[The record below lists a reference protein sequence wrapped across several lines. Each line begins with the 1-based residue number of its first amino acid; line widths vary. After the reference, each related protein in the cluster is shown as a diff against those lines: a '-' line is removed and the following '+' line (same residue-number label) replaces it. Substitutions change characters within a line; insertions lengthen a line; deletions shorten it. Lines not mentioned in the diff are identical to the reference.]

1 MMKKKLGFLLVLSLV
16 FSQTLSF
23 GAVTMQDLRLPKDFY
38 SSKSPYAQIVSVQEN
53 RQFPGFLTF
62 SVTSPHG
69 HYLVRGLTNLRK
81 CLHEIDVIEQL
92 NASEDTGSGIAAGA
106 VDSVKDTGTGL
117 KNLAVHPVD
126 SVTGIGKG
134 IGKLGGKIG
143 GMFREKEKGEKGDGF
158 LSSTK
163 RQLAKKLGVDVY
175 SRNPDLQARLD
186 SMAKARMG
194 GRGIVTVATFFVP
207 VGLIA
212 SAVVTVSTINTA
224 ADQLV
229 DDNDRADL
237 FNLNKK
243 ALLGLGFSQE
253 KVTRLLNHPYYTPRE
268 LTYLRFYLEKLKRV
282 QGFEAL
288 LDKAIQAVSD
298 IPADKILHEAQ
309 IAADSIGD
317 APRAMKLV
325 VIPEGLVLANEDK
338 VALIAAYD
346 FLDNSILGSQLTE
359 KAISFRQSLGKRS
372 AEIWNG
378 GAVTSGFGGTIL
390 LKGIKVQR
398 MCLFES
404 TGSGTPSEI

>member
-1 MMKKKLGFLLVLSLV
+1 MKKKIAFLTVLSLV
-16 FSQTLSF
+16 FTQPLSF
-23 GAVTMQDLRLPKDFY
+23 GAVTLQDLRLPKDFY
-38 SSKSPYAQIVSVQEN
+38 PARSPYAQIVSVQEN
-53 RQFPGFLTF
+53 RQYPGFLTF

-69 HYLVRGLTNLRK
+69 NYLVRGLANLRK
-81 CLHEIDVIEQL
+81 CLREIDVIEQL
-92 NASEDTGSGIAAGA
+92 NASEDAGSGIAAGA
-106 VDSVKDTGTGL
+106 VDSIKDTGNGL

-143 GMFREKEKGEKGDGF
+143 GIFRKKEEGEKGDGF
-158 LSSTK
+158 FSATK

-212 SAVVTVSTINTA
+212 SAVMTASGINTA

-229 DDNDRADL
+229 DDNDRTDL
-237 FNLNKK
+237 FKMNRK
-243 ALLGLGFSQE
+243 ALLDLGFSQE
-253 KVTRLLNHPYYTPRE
+253 KVNRFLNHPYYTPRE
-268 LTYLRFYLEKLKRV
+268 ITYFRFYLEKLKRV
-282 QGFEAL
+282 QGFAVL
-288 LDKAIQAVSD
+288 LDAGIAAVTE
-298 IPADKILHEAQ
+298 IPADKILHEVQ
-309 IAADSIGD
+309 IAADSVGE

-325 VIPEGLVLANEDK
+325 MTPEGLILANENN
-338 VALIAAYD
+338 VALITAYD
-346 FLDNSILGSQLTE
+346 FLDNSVLGSRVTE

-378 GAVTSGFGGTIL
+378 GAVTSGFGGAIL
-390 LKGIKVQR
+390 MKGIKVQR

-404 TGSGTPSEI
+404 ANPQPQV

>member
-1 MMKKKLGFLLVLSLV
+1 MKKKIGFLAVLSLFSCQV
-16 FSQTLSF
+16 FSY

-38 SSKSPYAQIVSVQEN
+38 PAKSPFAKIVSVQES

-69 HYLVRGLTNLRK
+69 SYLVHGLTNLRK
-81 CLHEIDVIEQL
+81 CLREIDVLEEL
-92 NASEDTGSGIAAGA
+92 NASESTGGGIADGA
-106 VDSVKDTGTGL
+106 VDSIKDTGTGL

-126 SVTGIGKG
+126 SVKGIGKG

-143 GMFREKEKGEKGDGF
+143 GVFRKKEEGEKGDNF

-175 SRNPDLQARLD
+175 SRNQMLQDKLD

-212 SAVVTVSTINTA
+212 SAVMTVSNINAA

-229 DDNDRADL
+229 DDNDRSDL
-237 FNLNKK
+237 YKMNEK
-243 ALLGLGFSQE
+243 ALLGLGFPKE
-253 KVTRLLNHPYYTPRE
+253 KVARLLNHPYYTPRE
-268 LTYLRFYLEKLKRV
+268 VTYFRFYLEKLKRV
-282 QGFEAL
+282 EGFKAL
-288 LDKAIQAVSD
+288 LDVAIVAVTE

-309 IAADSIGD
+309 IAADSVGD
-317 APRAMKLV
+317 APRAMKLL
-325 VIPEGLVLANEDK
+325 VIPEGIILANEDK
-338 VALIAAYD
+338 VALITAYD
-346 FLDNSILGSQLTE
+346 FLDNSLLGSQLTE

-378 GAVTSGFGGTIL
+378 GAVSSAFGGAVLI
-390 LKGIKVQR
+390 KGIKVQR
-398 MCLFES
+398 MCLFEAAS
-404 TGSGTPSEI
+404 TPQEI

>member
-1 MMKKKLGFLLVLSLV
+1 MMKKKIGFLIALSLV

-23 GAVTMQDLRLPKDFY
+23 GAVTMTDLRLPKDFY
-38 SSKSPYAQIVSVQEN
+38 PSKSPYAQIVSIQEN

-69 HYLVRGLTNLRK
+69 NYLVRGLTNLRK
-81 CLHEIDVIEQL
+81 CLREIDVIENL
-92 NASEDTGSGIAAGA
+92 NASESTGGGIADGA
-106 VDSVKDTGTGL
+106 VDSIKGTGTGL
-117 KNLAVHPVD
+117 KNLVVHPVD
-126 SVTGIGKG
+126 SVEGIGKG
-134 IGKLGGKIG
+134 VGKLGSKIG
-143 GMFREKEKGEKGDGF
+143 GIFRKKEKGEEGDSF

-163 RQLAKKLGVDVY
+163 RQLAKELGVDVY
-175 SRNPDLQARLD
+175 SRNVDLQSRLD

-194 GRGIVTVATFFVP
+194 GQGIVTVATFFIP

-212 SAVVTVSTINTA
+212 SAVMTVSNINSA

-237 FNLNKK
+237 FKLNKK
-243 ALLGLGFSQE
+243 ALLSMGFSQE
-253 KVTRLLNHPYYTPRE
+253 KVARLLNHPYYTPRE
-268 LTYLRFYLEKLKRV
+268 ITYFRFYLEKLKRV

-288 LDKAIQAVSD
+288 LDRANQAVSE
-298 IPADKILHEAQ
+298 IPADKILHETQ
-309 IAADSIGD
+309 IAADSMGD

-325 VIPEGLVLANEDK
+325 VIPEGLILANEDK
-338 VALIAAYD
+338 VALITAYD
-346 FLDNSILGSQLTE
+346 FLDNSALGNRVTE

-378 GAVTSGFGGTIL
+378 GAVTPGFGGAIL

-398 MCLFES
+398 MCLFEA
-404 TGSGTPSEI
+404 TGSTPAEV

>member
-1 MMKKKLGFLLVLSLV
+1 MAKKKVGFLLALCLSL
-16 FSQTLSF
+16 SQTLSF
-23 GAVTMQDLRLPKDFY
+23 GAVTMTDLRLPKDFY
-38 SSKSPYAQIVSVQEN
+38 PAQSPYAQITSVQEN
-53 RQFPGFLTF
+53 RLSPGFLTF

-69 HYLVRGLTNLRK
+69 NYLVQGLTNLRK

-106 VDSVKDTGTGL
+106 VDSVKDTGRGL
-117 KNLAVHPVD
+117 TNLAVHPVD

-134 IGKLGGKIG
+134 IGELGGKIG
-143 GMFREKEKGEKGDGF
+143 GMFREKEEGEKGDNF
-158 LSSTK
+158 LSATK

-186 SMAKARMG
+186 SMAQARMG

-212 SAVVTVSTINTA
+212 SAVMTVSNINSA

-237 FNLNKK
+237 FKLNKN
-243 ALLGLGFSQE
+243 ALLSLGFSQE
-253 KVTRLLNHPYYTPRE
+253 KVTRFLNHPYYTPRE

-288 LDKAIQAVSD
+288 LDRAIQAVSE
-298 IPADKILHEAQ
+298 IPADKILHETQ

-325 VIPEGLVLANEDK
+325 MIPEGLILAGEEK
-338 VALIAAYD
+338 VALVTAYD
-346 FLDNSILGSQLTE
+346 FLDNTVLGSQLTE
-359 KAISFRQSLGKRS
+359 KILRFRRSLGKRS
-372 AEIWNG
+372 GEIWNG
-378 GAVTSGFGGTIL
+378 GAVTSRFGGAVF
-390 LKGIKVQR
+390 LKGIKIQR

-404 TGSGTPSEI
+404 THTPAEI

>member
-1 MMKKKLGFLLVLSLV
+1 VKKKIGLLTLSCLL
-16 FSQTLSF
+16 FSQALSF

-38 SSKSPYAQIVSVQEN
+38 PAKSPYAKIVSVQEN
-53 RQFPGFLTF
+53 PQFPGFLTF

-69 HYLVRGLTNLRK
+69 NYLIHGLTNLRK
-81 CLHEIDVIEQL
+81 YLHEIDVIEEL
-92 NASEDTGSGIAAGA
+92 NASESTEGGVADGA
-106 VDSVKDTGTGL
+106 VDSIKDTGTGL
-117 KNLAVHPVD
+117 KNMVVHPVN

-143 GMFREKEKGEKGDGF
+143 GVFRKKEEGEKGDNF

-212 SAVVTVSTINTA
+212 SAVMTVSNINSA

-229 DDNDRADL
+229 DDNDRGDL
-237 FNLNKK
+237 FQMNKK
-243 ALLGLGFSQE
+243 ALLALGFPEE
-253 KVTRLLNHPYYTPRE
+253 KVSGFLNHPYYTPRE
-268 LTYLRFYLEKLKRV
+268 ITYFRFYLEKLKRV
-282 QGFEAL
+282 QGSAVL
-288 LDKAIQAVSD
+288 LDLAIAAVTE

-309 IAADSIGD
+309 IAADSLRD
-317 APRAMKLV
+317 APRAMKII
-325 VIPEGLVLANEDK
+325 VIPEGLILANEDK
-338 VALIAAYD
+338 VALITAYD
-346 FLDNSILGSQLTE
+346 FLDNSVLGSRVTE
-359 KAISFRQSLGKRS
+359 QAVSFRQSLGKKS

-378 GAVTSGFGGTIL
+378 GSVTSAFGGAIL
-390 LKGIKVQR
+390 MKGIKTQR

-404 TGSGTPSEI
+404 TSTPQEI